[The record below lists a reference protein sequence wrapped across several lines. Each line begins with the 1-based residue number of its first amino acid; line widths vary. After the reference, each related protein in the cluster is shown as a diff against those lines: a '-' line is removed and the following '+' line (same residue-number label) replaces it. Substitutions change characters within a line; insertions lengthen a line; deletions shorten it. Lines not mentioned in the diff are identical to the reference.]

1 MSFLQPLGF
10 LGLISIPIIVIIYLI
25 KSKYVPKTV
34 SSTFIW
40 KRSLKYVKRKIPIN
54 FIMSLLL
61 VLQILVALA
70 ATLAI
75 TKPVIKPPSSGE
87 TIVII
92 DASASMNTTD
102 GESKMTRFEEAKEK
116 IYERADGV
124 NDNSRMSIIVAEQG
138 AVVYCNKNEEGANV
152 PFNKKEDVYEALER
166 ISCTNGESNIDAA
179 LLEAESFLASNAGAK
194 VVIYT
199 DKQHVIERN
208 SRDIIEVVS
217 CARENDSNA
226 GIVSM
231 KDSTAAG
238 QYRFDAVIRNFGKQS
253 DFTVS
258 LYYHDGL
265 SERFVESKKIS
276 MADEEELEVIFTPV
290 QDFQAANG
298 RNQQVIWISN
308 GFKSYKYA
316 RIEINTEDGLAVD
329 NSYTLFSEKQE
340 DPKILFVSSNIAIN
354 NGQVDP
360 SQVSMLRS
368 ALNALGYNISS
379 ADMYKSPDL
388 VPDSKL
394 KGYDLYIY
402 EGVMPDIVPTDGSVW
417 FLNVPI
423 DKNPTGTDIKFS
435 GYTES
440 LTSNGYSVVETKFD
454 AEDEISLI
462 LKNNVNFKE
471 PIKLTLNGVSM
482 EIPAS
487 LSAYR
492 TMTDPLPDNFTAV
505 YSVNGSPVIM
515 AGKVGT
521 VKTIVTAFDF
531 VNSSLPIFV
540 SDFPVLINNMVEYSM
555 SAPLPNRTSE
565 IGQDL
570 IFSVPAGASEVNYY
584 SQSNEE
590 DAPLVLEAQWQ
601 STDKNVP
608 EIKLSKLGTY
618 QMEVIY
624 KENGIETGRET
635 YTLTTHVPEGEV
647 SIFSIGDSLDVEIP
661 DYAIEQTFNID
672 ILPWVLLVLVVLL
685 IVEWG
690 VYYRDEH

>member
-1 MSFLQPLGF
+1 MNFLQPLGF
-10 LGLISIPIIVIIYLI
+10 LGLLAIPIIVIIYLI

-75 TKPVIKPPSSGE
+75 AKPVIKPPSSGE

-92 DASASMNTTD
+92 DASASMNTTN
-102 GESKMTRFEEAKEK
+102 GELTRFEEAKEK

-124 NDNSRMSIIVAEQG
+124 NDNSRMSIIVAGES
-138 AVVYCNKNEEGANV
+138 AKVYCDKDSEGKNI
-152 PFNKKEDVYEALER
+152 PFNKKEDVYAVLDRLE
-166 ISCTNGESNIDAA
+166 CANGESNIDVA
-179 LLEAESFLASNAGAK
+179 LLEAEKFLADNAGAK
-194 VVIYT
+194 VVVYT

-208 SRDIIEVVS
+208 SRNIIEVVT
-217 CARENDSNA
+217 CAREEDSNT

-231 KDSTAAG
+231 VDAPAAG
-238 QYRFDAVIRNFGKQS
+238 QYRFDVTLRNYGRQS
-253 DFTVS
+253 DFTIS

-265 SERFVESKKIS
+265 SERFVESKKLT

-290 QDFQAANG
+290 QNYQGATG
-298 RNQQVIWISN
+298 KNQQVVWISN
-308 GFKSYKYA
+308 GFKDYKYA
-316 RIEINTEDGLAVD
+316 RVEINTEDGLSVD

-340 DPKILFVSSNIAIN
+340 DPKILFVSANLAVS
-354 NGQVDP
+354 NGQVDT
-360 SQVSMLRS
+360 SKESMLIS
-368 ALNALGYNISS
+368 ALKALKYNISS

-402 EGVMPDIVPTDGSVW
+402 EGVMPKIVPTDGAVW
-417 FLNVPI
+417 FLNAPS
-423 DKNPTGTDIKFS
+423 NPTGTAIKF
-435 GYTES
+435 GEYMES
-440 LTSNGYSVVETKFD
+440 VTSNGYNIVETKFD
-454 AEDEISLI
+454 AEDDVSLI
-462 LKNNVNFKE
+462 IKNNVNFKE
-471 PIKLTLNGVSM
+471 TVKLTFEGVTT

-492 TMTDPLPDNFTAV
+492 SMTEALPDNFTAV
-505 YSVNGSPVIM
+505 YSVNGSPVLM
-515 AGKVGT
+515 AGTVGT

-531 VNSSLPIFV
+531 INSSLPIFV

-555 SAPLPNRTSE
+555 SAPLPNRTST
-565 IGQDL
+565 IGEDL
-570 IFSVPAGASEVNYY
+570 IFSVPAGATEVNYY

-590 DAPLVLEAQWQ
+590 DAPLVLEAEWT
-601 STDKNVP
+601 SVDKNTP
-608 EIKLSKLGTY
+608 EIKLNKLGTY
-618 QMEVIY
+618 QMEVIF
-624 KENGIETGRET
+624 KENGIEINRET
-635 YTLTTHVPEGEV
+635 FTLTTHIPEEEV
-647 SIFSIGDSLDVEIP
+647 SIFSIGDPLDVEIP